1 MNSLE
6 NVKNQINNMIT
17 NPTSITY
24 GCLGISTALLGYYT
38 FIKSSDE
45 KSSET
50 DSAPLP
56 VTDSEPE
63 PEPEAVPKQ
72 RPLSENEEPQ
82 QSHETDE
89 ISYLDSTLV
98 AENTDLKVY
107 IVKTHFR
114 KMKNF
119 M

>member
-45 KSSET
+45 KGSDPESV
-50 DSAPLP
+50 PVP
-56 VTDSEPE
+56 VTEPE
-63 PEPEAVPKQ
+63 PEPEP
-72 RPLSENEEPQ
+72 EPAPAPALAANVDGVASGCP
-82 QSHETDE
+82 SHTAP
-89 ISYLDSTLV
+89 TT
-98 AENTDLKVY
+98 AA
-107 IVKTHFR
+107 THHTAAR
-114 KMKNF
+114 
-119 M
+119 

>member
-6 NVKNQINNMIT
+6 NVKNQITNMIT

-45 KSSET
+45 KSSEP

-63 PEPEAVPKQ
+63 PKPEQAGGKKKKSTRRRKRKNKNKQ
-72 RPLSENEEPQ
+72 N
-82 QSHETDE
+82 
-89 ISYLDSTLV
+89 STL
-98 AENTDLKVY
+98 
-107 IVKTHFR
+107 R
-114 KMKNF
+114 R
-119 M
+119 